1 MTATIVTITP
11 STSAEQIDDD
21 TTLVGDLTNMIR
33 QAQTD
38 ITNAATQRRE
48 AITRLRAQGITY
60 RRIAEHMGTTEQNV
74 YKILRTPKANP

>member
-33 QAQTD
+33 QAQND
-38 ITNAATQRRE
+38 IANAATQRRE

>member
-1 MTATIVTITP
+1 VTATIVTITP

-21 TTLVGDLTNMIR
+21 TTLVGDLTHMIR

-38 ITNAATQRRE
+38 IANAATQRRE